1 MSLLADFF
9 TGRPTEQITQEL
21 LGHELIY
28 QTPAGTMSG
37 WIVEAEAYLGEQDT
51 AAHAFNG
58 RYTAANAALYD
69 DPGTIYI
76 YVLRGYY
83 MLDVATQANG
93 IPQGI
98 LIRGIEPNRGIE
110 LMQTH
115 RDKPLPDL

>member
-28 QTPAGTMSG
+28 QTPAGIMSG

-58 RYTAANAALYD
+58 RYT
-69 DPGTIYI
+69 GHCT
-76 YVLRGYY
+76 
-83 MLDVATQANG
+83 MLLGPSTFMSYGAITC
-93 IPQGI
+93 
-98 LIRGIEPNRGIE
+98 
-110 LMQTH
+110 
-115 RDKPLPDL
+115 